1 VSNRSPIFTVQSS
14 EKSVMRCSR
23 VICYVLLVFL
33 VTLSVFS
40 SVESFPNAHA
50 DSPYTLNP
58 VPAYSQE
65 GNAVSLVLTVKFNPV
80 TTTTMFVFRF
90 SVRDPSSA
98 TFKSQLINYTT
109 SPGQD
114 QFSILVA
121 YPGVSFSGS
130 NSLAGQYLASVDQL
144 APFAMP
150 TVASSSFVLGI
161 TDSPSYERTQT
172 VNLQGSGYN
181 ASEPVGVTIKT
192 QTTSTIVFSDSIFA
206 TLTGVVIDTWKIPIN
221 SAIDN
226 YIVTLTGSSTVK
238 TASDTQTFSVRAAIM
253 SIPGITSSKSTYQR
267 TETMKF
273 SFQPVYPDASIPTTG
288 VALLTLARPT
298 GGNVTLTAT
307 YDSLAQTFNASY
319 TTSITNQTG
328 IWTAILTGHAYSDAY
343 GNTGPGVKVTNAPQ
357 LTPANLAI
365 SVTANTNV
373 GVAQQL
379 KFNATVIYP
388 DGTMFQSGTV
398 AGFLLYSGTPAINDS
413 TPMVFDT
420 NLRLWIG
427 TYTVRSSDTGGL
439 WSLVVKASDSQSPP
453 NVGNATRA
461 ITIQNNSPTSFPLYY
476 FGIIAALVAGLLI
489 AVFLVFKRRRV
500 THARLKIDLDAVHS
514 EAGRIENSDF
524 FKSVKDQVRKE
535 KED

>member
-1 VSNRSPIFTVQSS
+1 
-14 EKSVMRCSR
+14 MRCSR

-130 NSLAGQYLASVDQL
+130 NSLAGQYFASVDQL

-253 SIPGITSSKSTYQR
+253 SIPGITS
-267 TETMKF
+267 
-273 SFQPVYPDASIPTTG
+273 
-288 VALLTLARPT
+288 
-298 GGNVTLTAT
+298 
-307 YDSLAQTFNASY
+307 
-319 TTSITNQTG
+319 
-328 IWTAILTGHAYSDAY
+328 
-343 GNTGPGVKVTNAPQ
+343 
-357 LTPANLAI
+357 
-365 SVTANTNV
+365 
-373 GVAQQL
+373 
-379 KFNATVIYP
+379 
-388 DGTMFQSGTV
+388 
-398 AGFLLYSGTPAINDS
+398 SGTPAINDS